1 VPTRPT
7 IVRFVEAF
15 IAVFVVSLAADPIF
29 GGNLDLFG
37 ADGLRALV
45 SAVVAAA
52 ALALRRAL
60 AVAG

>member
-1 VPTRPT
+1 MPTRPT
-7 IVRFVEAF
+7 IIRFVEAF
-15 IAVFVVSLAADPIF
+15 VAVFVVTLAADPLFNAGSI
-29 GGNLDLFG
+29 DLG

-45 SAVVAAA
+45 SALVAAG